1 MCFRILKRMLHAYLS
16 IWRHRDLRLMIPARA
31 ISAFGDD
38 MALLVLT
45 LRVYSDGHGPW
56 SITILLLCA
65 TVPIVVLAPLAG
77 RLVDTVPFRT
87 LATTAAVWQAAC
99 CVALAFADP
108 LWLVYALVVALQL
121 GQVVANPAW
130 VALVPEIA
138 EPDEVGHAIGA
149 SQSLSTIAAVAAP
162 AVAGVLAGGFGYGAP
177 LLIDAVTFA
186 GLGAAA
192 LAIRATRRRSAAET
206 AETAEQPPAAYSL
219 RRDTLLW
226 PLLLGICALVLVGE
240 STNVVEVF
248 LLRGPLGAG
257 TIVFGLV
264 AAVLAL
270 GVVGGSIFAGR
281 TAPDTVRAMR
291 TAVAALGLALALGL
305 AGLAPTVWI
314 FAAAWLLVGIGNG
327 IANVDASTLML
338 SRTPEFC
345 RGRVLTTVNAMVRG
359 SSLAAMLLGGL
370 GGTLLGP
377 RTTFV
382 VAGSLMAVAAVALL
396 VRLTRTLSA
405 DSVRS
410 AATPSAA
417 PSEAERPA

>member
-1 MCFRILKRMLHAYLS
+1 MKLMLHDYLS
-16 IWRHRDLRLMIPARA
+16 VWRHRDLRLMIPARA

-45 LRVYSDGHGPW
+45 LRVYSDGRGPW

-87 LATTAAVWQAAC
+87 LASAAAAWQAAC
-99 CVALAFADP
+99 CVGLAFADP
-108 LWLVYALVVALQL
+108 VWLVYALVVVLQL
-121 GQVVANPAW
+121 GQVVANPSW

-138 EPDEVGHAIGA
+138 EPDEVGHAMGA
-149 SQSLSTIAAVAAP
+149 SQSLSTLAAVAAP
-162 AVAGVLAGGFGYGAP
+162 AFAGVLAGAFGYGAP
-177 LLIDAVTFA
+177 LLIDAATFA
-186 GLGAAA
+186 GLAAAA
-192 LAIRATRRRSAAET
+192 LAIRATRQRST
-206 AETAEQPPAAYSL
+206 AESAGMAAPPPAAYSL

-226 PLLLGICALVLVGE
+226 PLVLGICALVLVGE

-248 LLRGPLGAG
+248 ILRGTLGAG
-257 TIVFGLV
+257 TVVFGLV
-264 AAVLAL
+264 AAVLAV
-270 GVVGGSIFAGR
+270 GVVVGSVFAGR
-281 TAPDTVRAMR
+281 NVSDSVRAVR

-314 FAAAWLLVGIGNG
+314 FAAAWAFVGIGNG
-327 IANVDASTLML
+327 VANVDASTLML
-338 SRTPEFC
+338 SRTPDFC
-345 RGRVLTTVNAMVRG
+345 RGRVLATVNAMVRG

-382 VAGSLMAVAAVALL
+382 AAGGLMAAVAVALL
-396 VRLTRTLSA
+396 VRLTRTLSV
-405 DSVRS
+405 DSARS
-410 AATPSAA
+410 AAA
-417 PSEAERPA
+417 PSGPPNEAGRPA

>member
-1 MCFRILKRMLHAYLS
+1 MLHDYLS

-45 LRVYSDGHGPW
+45 LRVYSDGRGPW

-65 TVPIVVLAPLAG
+65 TVPIVVLAPVAG

-87 LATTAAVWQAAC
+87 LASVAAVWQAAC

-108 LWLVYALVVALQL
+108 LWLVYALVVVLQL

-130 VALVPEIA
+130 IALVPEIA
-138 EPDEVGHAIGA
+138 EPDEVGNAIGA
-149 SQSLSTIAAVAAP
+149 SQSLSTVAAVAAP
-162 AVAGVLAGGFGYGAP
+162 AVAGILAGAFGYGAP
-177 LLIDAVTFA
+177 LLIDAATFA
-186 GLGAAA
+186 GLAAAA
-192 LAIRATRRRSAAET
+192 LAIRATRRRETPDAA
-206 AETAEQPPAAYSL
+206 AGEQPAPSFSL
-219 RRDTLLW
+219 RKDALLW

-248 LLRGPLGAG
+248 LLRGTLGAG
-257 TIVFGLV
+257 TVVFGLV

-270 GVVGGSIFAGR
+270 GVVAGSVFAGR
-281 TAPDTVRAMR
+281 NVADEVRAVR
-291 TAVAALGLALALGL
+291 TAVAVLGLAVALGL
-305 AGLAPTVWI
+305 AGLASTVWI
-314 FAAAWLLVGIGNG
+314 FAAAWAFVGIGNG

-345 RGRVLTTVNAMVRG
+345 RGRVLATVNGMVRG

-382 VAGSLMAVAAVALL
+382 VAGSLMAIVAVALL

-405 DSVRS
+405 DSARGG
-410 AATPSAA
+410 ATPSSP
-417 PSEAERPA
+417 PSEAGRPA

>member
-1 MCFRILKRMLHAYLS
+1 MKRMLHDYLS
-16 IWRHRDLRLMIPARA
+16 IWRHRDLRVMIPARA

-45 LRVYSDGHGPW
+45 LRVYSDGRGPW

-65 TVPIVVLAPLAG
+65 TVPIVVFAPLAG
-77 RLVDTVPFRT
+77 RLVDSVPFRT
-87 LATTAAVWQAAC
+87 LATAAAAWQGAC

-138 EPDEVGHAIGA
+138 DPDEVGHAIGA

-177 LLIDAVTFA
+177 LLIDAATFA
-186 GLGAAA
+186 GLAAAA
-192 LAIRATRRRSAAET
+192 LAIRATRRRTTPEAA
-206 AETAEQPPAAYSL
+206 AGEQPTPSFSL
-219 RRDTLLW
+219 RRDALLW

-248 LLRGPLGAG
+248 LLRGTLGAG

-270 GVVGGSIFAGR
+270 GVVVGSVFAGR
-281 TAPDTVRAMR
+281 TASDGVRAVR
-291 TAVAALGLALALGL
+291 TAVAVLGLALALGL

-314 FAAAWLLVGIGNG
+314 FAAAWAFVGIGNG

-345 RGRVLTTVNAMVRG
+345 RGRVLATVNGMVRG

-382 VAGSLMAVAAVALL
+382 AAGGLMALVAVALL

-405 DSVRS
+405 DSVLGGG
-410 AATPSAA
+410 TPSSP
-417 PSEAERPA
+417 PSEAGRPA